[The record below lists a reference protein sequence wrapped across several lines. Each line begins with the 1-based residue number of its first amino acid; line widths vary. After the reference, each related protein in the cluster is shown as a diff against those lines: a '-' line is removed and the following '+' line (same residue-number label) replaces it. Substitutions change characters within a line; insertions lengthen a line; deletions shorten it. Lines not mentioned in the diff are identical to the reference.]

1 MPEQTRRSRLV
12 RIERHPLGPRIYL
25 AGLRL
30 HEWHLGLAI
39 LAGLA
44 IGAAAGLV
52 RDALPVV
59 LAVAAATWLIGKDW
73 RDIFPRHRDTGA
85 WRLGVHRRP
94 HPLRTF
100 RRADPLPVL
109 VAAAAVLIGVV
120 NLLSALT
127 PNVSWRGHLLLQ
139 IGGVSQLH
147 LFHALVVPASVA
159 LLVSAYYLY
168 RRRRR
173 ALWLAIIALVALG
186 IFNLLKGLDFEE
198 ATVDFLCAGLLWLG
212 RSSFYVLHDPLTRR
226 SGLLRIPLVLLG
238 SIGLSVLFVAVAAPA
253 RASTADVLR
262 ETGDLL
268 LWQAGPLTFHDEAA
282 RLDLAIGSISLAAMA
297 ITAYLLFRPLAVPRD
312 LPDREVRKAAADL
325 VRRHGFDTLAYFKLR
340 TDQHLFFSADHSAFV
355 GYLVESG
362 VLLVSGEPVGPAGV
376 IPELLQQLATFAES
390 RGLRLAA
397 VGVGEGMKSA
407 FEQVG
412 LRSFYIGDEAIV
424 DTAGFNLE
432 GRAIRKVRQ
441 SVSRLEKAGYSV
453 DLLPVSELDE
463 ATGDALQAIS
473 EAWRGDKAER
483 GFSMALGALSREE
496 QWDTVMIVA
505 RDQSGSVR
513 GFLHFV
519 PSYGRA
525 AMSLS
530 SMRRDSDTPNGLTE
544 FMVVKAIELLHE
556 RGIEEVSLNFAA
568 FARFLRS
575 PEGRAQRTFGHLL
588 SQADAAFQIERLY
601 RFNAKFFPRWEPRY
615 LMYEGSRNLPRVAL
629 ATMWVE
635 GQLPKPGLGWL
646 RARPRRTQR
655 AARP

>member
-1 MPEQTRRSRLV
+1 
-12 RIERHPLGPRIYL
+12 
-25 AGLRL
+25 
-30 HEWHLGLAI
+30 
-39 LAGLA
+39 
-44 IGAAAGLV
+44 
-52 RDALPVV
+52 
-59 LAVAAATWLIGKDW
+59 
-73 RDIFPRHRDTGA
+73 
-85 WRLGVHRRP
+85 
-94 HPLRTF
+94 
-100 RRADPLPVL
+100 
-109 VAAAAVLIGVV
+109 
-120 NLLSALT
+120 
-127 PNVSWRGHLLLQ
+127 
-139 IGGVSQLH
+139 
-147 LFHALVVPASVA
+147 
-159 LLVSAYYLY
+159 
-168 RRRRR
+168 
-173 ALWLAIIALVALG
+173 
-186 IFNLLKGLDFEE
+186 
-198 ATVDFLCAGLLWLG
+198 
-212 RSSFYVLHDPLTRR
+212 
-226 SGLLRIPLVLLG
+226 
-238 SIGLSVLFVAVAAPA
+238 
-253 RASTADVLR
+253 
-262 ETGDLL
+262 
-268 LWQAGPLTFHDEAA
+268 
-282 RLDLAIGSISLAAMA
+282 
-297 ITAYLLFRPLAVPRD
+297 
-312 LPDREVRKAAADL
+312 
-325 VRRHGFDTLAYFKLR
+325 
-340 TDQHLFFSADHSAFV
+340 
-355 GYLVESG
+355 
-362 VLLVSGEPVGPAGV
+362 
-376 IPELLQQLATFAES
+376 
-390 RGLRLAA
+390 
-397 VGVGEGMKSA
+397 
-407 FEQVG
+407 
-412 LRSFYIGDEAIV
+412 
-424 DTAGFNLE
+424 
-432 GRAIRKVRQ
+432 VRQ